1 MTQILYSYISEKNH
15 EYLLKE
21 LLPEFSIDFRN
32 RILKYRRWQ
41 DVQLSLLGRML
52 LSNAFKKLNKQFNE
66 ENLKYTSYNKPYFE
80 DEKVRF
86 NISHS
91 GNIVV
96 CILSEVCEVGIDIE
110 TIDTINI
117 DDFKFQMT
125 NLERQRIIYSD
136 NIKHAF
142 FEYWTQKEA
151 IIKACGKGLSIPLQS
166 FEIANDSTTIN
177 NEMYYLREIKL
188 DNNYKCHLAFK
199 GKIIPIISDPQLINF
214 GF

>member
-41 DVQLSLLGRML
+41 DAQLSLLGRML
-52 LSNAFKKLNKQFNE
+52 LSDAFKKLGKQFKE
-66 ENLKYTSYNKPYFE
+66 ENLKYGPYNKPYFE

-110 TIDTINI
+110 SIDSINI

-125 NLERQRIIYSD
+125 NLEIQRIIYSD

-151 IIKACGKGLSIPLQS
+151 VLKACGKGLSIPLKS
-166 FEIANDSTTIN
+166 FEVNDSATIN
-177 NEMYYLREIKL
+177 NETYYLREIKL
-188 DNNYKCHLAFK
+188 DNNYKCHSAFK
-199 GKIIPIISDPQLINF
+199 GKMNPIILDPQLINF
-214 GF
+214 IP